1 MRTSWSGSTPTL
13 VRTAIPEPAVLRRLL
28 LGQWPTFKQA
38 RKAADRDIGAQA
50 RRAGALL
57 G

>member
-1 MRTSWSGSTPTL
+1 
-13 VRTAIPEPAVLRRLL
+13 LL

-38 RKAADRDIGAQA
+38 RKAADPDIGAQA